1 MSPYS
6 ITHTL
11 GDLGQVTGKPQFSSV
26 LDGEGW
32 YQNMS
37 PDTGGYDEDGRHVF
51 YLAREAMLASAA

>member
-6 ITHTL
+6 ITHAL
-11 GDLGQVTGKPQFSSV
+11 GGILDITGKPQFSSV
-26 LDGEGW
+26 LDGEEW
-32 YQNMS
+32 YQSMS